1 MFCSFIYLLCVLSIK
16 SIKKKTKKKR
26 PDDQTQRFGAIGG
39 DNAAVIWCS
48 NRKKLE
54 EEEEHRLSLWQRQLP
69 ICLALSTSV
78 SIYIFIHIYIH
89 FLLLTFTPLTN
100 VFLYE
105 MKVSAQRRVCV
116 LTAANKKCYV
126 RS

>member
-1 MFCSFIYLLCVLSIK
+1 MNRLNALELWS
-16 SIKKKTKKKR
+16 
-26 PDDQTQRFGAIGG
+26 IGG

-48 NRKKLE
+48 NRKKL

-89 FLLLTFTPLTN
+89 FLLLIFTPLTN
-100 VFLYE
+100 GFLYE

-116 LTAANKKCYV
+116 LTAANKKCYG
-126 RS
+126 SS

>member
-1 MFCSFIYLLCVLSIK
+1 MTRLNALELWS
-16 SIKKKTKKKR
+16 
-26 PDDQTQRFGAIGG
+26 IGG

-54 EEEEHRLSLWQRQLP
+54 EEEHSLSLWQRQLP

-89 FLLLTFTPLTN
+89 FFTAYIYTFD
-100 VFLYE
+100 
-105 MKVSAQRRVCV
+105 
-116 LTAANKKCYV
+116 
-126 RS
+126 

>member
-1 MFCSFIYLLCVLSIK
+1 MNRLNALELWS
-16 SIKKKTKKKR
+16 
-26 PDDQTQRFGAIGG
+26 IGG

-54 EEEEHRLSLWQRQLP
+54 EEEHRYFYGNDNYQFASLCPQVFRFIFLY
-69 ICLALSTSV
+69 TY
-78 SIYIFIHIYIH
+78 IYI

-100 VFLYE
+100 GFLYE

-116 LTAANKKCYV
+116 CANC
-126 RS
+126 S